1 MFPIWEVTRFGGTGL
16 IGMGTLKKRTGSQ
29 LSPFTARS
37 LIERDAEE
45 ERGGEAL
52 GIGEVG
58 EAEAGVDGIGQ
69 EEEARLGP

>member
-1 MFPIWEVTRFGGTGL
+1 MVLGGITTR
-16 IGMGTLKKRTGSQ
+16 IG
-29 LSPFTARS
+29 

-69 EEEARLGP
+69 EEKARLGP

>member
-1 MFPIWEVTRFGGTGL
+1 MIWGCGADWHGDTQ
-16 IGMGTLKKRTGSQ
+16 KWTGSQ
-29 LSPFTARS
+29 LSPFTARM

-45 ERGGEAL
+45 ECGSEAL